1 MDLQNDDTPPTRRE
15 PFIPSDA
22 APRSGPRSAPRPEIK
37 PFFVDIEYIEPDYA
51 ASTQSEPRTYS
62 FRFLV
67 RTASAERAME
77 IARQQFEETQRVSW
91 VSWERRITA
100 VRCAPA

>member
-15 PFIPSDA
+15 SFIPSDA
-22 APRSGPRSAPRPEIK
+22 APRSVPRPEIK
-37 PFFVDIEYIEPDYA
+37 RFFVDIDYIEPDYA

-67 RTASAERAME
+67 RTASPERAVE
-77 IARQQFEETQRVSW
+77 IARQEFEETQRVSW

-100 VRCAPA
+100 VRCGLA